1 VSKLPT
7 GSRAKAEEITL
18 NAVPYRVTEVDGQVI
33 FEENSGFFG
42 LFSRFVFEWRG
53 QGWYLVGAES
63 TFGHV
68 FLPHIVSAAK
78 WVAHNYI
85 ATFSE
90 GKGVVRRRVSGDP
103 AEGGF
108 MGNLV

>member
-1 VSKLPT
+1 MPP
-7 GSRAKAEEITL
+7 EEITL

-33 FEENSGFFG
+33 FEEASGFAG

-90 GKGVVRRRVSGDP
+90 GRGLSGAGCPAIPLRAGSWVTWYRRLYG
-103 AEGGF
+103 
-108 MGNLV
+108 